1 MAKQPF
7 AVLVTVCCLL
17 VPLSGSA
24 VAQVSGQA
32 KGDPDAGAFVRQ
44 VRPLMQ
50 KYCNECHEG
59 PEAKADIDLSRYRS
73 AADAIRD
80 VDTWELVYDMVEA
93 QRMPPAKSPQPTR
106 EEARVILEWIERYV
120 FGVECGEPRPGRVTV
135 RRLNRVEYNNT
146 IRDLLYIDVDFTDRL
161 PADEVG
167 YGFDNIADV
176 LSVSPLLL
184 EKYLDCAL
192 IAVERAIPAPQP
204 PPVIVHSGGR
214 LRGGGRHRLGRILT
228 SSGAVQTEFTVKTA
242 GWYDLVFELTADQ
255 AGAEKAKAKLQLD
268 GKPLRTVAVQ
278 GEGEPLERFRVRIR
292 LSPGRHSVA
301 VRFLNDYY
309 APTAPDPGERD
320 RNLIVGS
327 ISLVGPR
334 RPAGLGKLPGAY
346 RRLLACRGHEGEEPH
361 DLECARQILRR
372 FASRAFR
379 RPVTHDELRRLLRLV
394 DQALADGQP
403 FEVGIQVAMSA
414 VLVSPHFLYRIEL
427 DRAAPGDERQGDV
440 RPLNGYELA
449 TRLSYFLW
457 STMPDEQLFE
467 LAKRGELTKPEV
479 LLEQVRRMLRDPRA
493 SQLVQNF
500 GDQWLQLR
508 NLAQVNPDPQQFPE
522 FNDALRQAMWQETRL
537 FFETILR
544 EDRSVLEF
552 LDADYTWVNE
562 PLAKLYGIDGVHGEQ
577 FRRVKL
583 NDPNRGGVITQAS
596 VLTVT
601 SNPTR
606 TSPVKRGKWILETIL
621 GSPPPPPPPG
631 APPLGEEPVK
641 GKTLKERL
649 QKHREN
655 PACAVCHEEMDT
667 LGFVLENFDPIGKW
681 REEDNGLPIDPS
693 GTLPGG
699 VSVAGPAD
707 LKRVLLDRKEQF
719 VETLVKKLLTYAI
732 GRGLTPQDQ
741 CAVDE
746 IVQYVAERDYR
757 FSAVIEGIVLSE
769 PFRMRSVGD
778 EP

>member
-1 MAKQPF
+1 MLKQLAVVAAALSVLATVSPF
-7 AVLVTVCCLL
+7 ALVAADEGK
-17 VPLSGSA
+17 SE
-24 VAQVSGQA
+24 
-32 KGDPDAGAFVRQ
+32 PDGGAYLRQ
-44 VRPLMQ
+44 IRPLMQ

-59 PEAKADIDLSRYRS
+59 PEAKADIDLTRYKS
-73 AADAIRD
+73 AKDAIRD
-80 VDTWELVYDMVEA
+80 LDTWELVYDMVEA

-106 EEARVILEWIERYV
+106 DEARVILQWIERYV

-192 IAVERAIPAPQP
+192 MAVERAIVAPDP
-204 PPVIVHSGGR
+204 PPAVVHAGKE
-214 LRGGGRHRLGRILT
+214 LRGGGNHRLGRILT
-228 SSGAVQTEFTVKTA
+228 STAAVQTAFTVRDA

-255 AGAEKAKAKLQLD
+255 AGDEKARAELRLD
-268 GKPLRTVAVQ
+268 GKPLRTVTVQ
-278 GEGEPLERFRVRIR
+278 GEGEPLERFRIR
-292 LSPGRHSVA
+292 MQLAPGKHVVA
-301 VRFLNDYY
+301 VRFVNDYY
-309 APTAPDPGERD
+309 KPDAPDPDERD

-327 ISLVGPR
+327 IALIGPR
-334 RPAGLGKLPGAY
+334 QLASQERLPLSHRKLLECNHQE
-346 RRLLACRGHEGEEPH
+346 RRPH

-379 RPVTHDELRRLLRLV
+379 RPVTHDELQRLLRLV
-394 DQALADGQP
+394 DRALADGQP

-414 VLVSPHFLYRIEL
+414 ALVSPHFLYRIEL
-427 DRAAPGDERQGDV
+427 DPPTAKEGSV

-457 STMPDEQLFE
+457 STMPDEQLYE
-467 LAKRGELTKPEV
+467 LAKRGELTKPQV
-479 LLEQVRRMLRDPRA
+479 LTAQVRRMLQDPRA

-508 NLAQVNPDPQQFPE
+508 NLAQVNPNPQQFPE
-522 FNDALRQAMWQETRL
+522 FNEALRQAMWQETRL
-537 FFETILR
+537 FFETIMR

-552 LDADYTWVNE
+552 IDADYTWVNE
-562 PLAKLYGIDGVHGEQ
+562 ALAKLYGIEGVKGDE

-583 NDPNRGGVITQAS
+583 EDPNRGGVITQAS

-631 APPLGEEPVK
+631 APPLGEEPVT

-655 PACAVCHEEMDT
+655 PTCAVCHDEMDT
-667 LGFVLENFDPIGKW
+667 LGFALENFGPIGQW
-681 REEDNGLPIDPS
+681 RDTDNGLPIDPS

-699 VSVAGPAD
+699 VSVSGPAD
-707 LKRVLLDRKEQF
+707 LKRVLLERKEQF
-719 VETLVKKLLTYAI
+719 VEALVKKLLTYAI
-732 GRGLTPQDQ
+732 GRGLTAQDQ

-746 IVQYVAERDYR
+746 IVQYAAERGYR
-757 FSAVIEGIVLSE
+757 FSAVIEGVVLSE
-769 PFRMRSVGD
+769 PFRLRSL
-778 EP
+778 EPDR